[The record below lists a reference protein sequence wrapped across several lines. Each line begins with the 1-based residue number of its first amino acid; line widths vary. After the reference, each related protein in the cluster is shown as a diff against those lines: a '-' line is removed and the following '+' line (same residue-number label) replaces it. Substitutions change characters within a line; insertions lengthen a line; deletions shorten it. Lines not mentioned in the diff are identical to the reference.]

1 MLRLDHRFRLRRAR
15 QPATFARSGFRKQ
28 LERLRHQ
35 PLLDAGEMHI
45 DDRAH
50 GVGVV
55 GEADVVD
62 EAAAQESVGQLLL
75 VVRRDHHDRPPPRF
89 DGFAGL
95 KSKNP
100 AAPAV
105 KREAVGKGTM
115 AMKKTEKT
123 RTHFTFRIDTWTL
136 LTARPSSIT
145 WPASRTTPWR
155 WPPTEQ
161 RSSARPTHADHVA
174 AGRPC
179 DRGQPVPASGGD

>member
-1 MLRLDHRFRLRRAR
+1 MLRLDRRFRLRRAR

-50 GVGVV
+50 GVGVR
-55 GEADVVD
+55 EADVVE
-62 EAAAQESVGQLLL
+62 EAAAQESVGLLLL
-75 VVRRDHHDRPPPRF
+75 VVRRDHDDRPRL

-105 KREAVGKGTM
+105 KREAEEDWGK
-115 AMKKTEKT
+115 E
-123 RTHFTFRIDTWTL
+123 R
-136 LTARPSSIT
+136 
-145 WPASRTTPWR
+145 WR
-155 WPPTEQ
+155 
-161 RSSARPTHADHVA
+161 
-174 AGRPC
+174 
-179 DRGQPVPASGGD
+179 